1 VRGRAALSLVEV
13 LVALALVGLNGT
25 GLVAALLL
33 AISLFGRAAELLH
46 GLDMLS
52 AGAACGLALAAPRA
66 ARARSRT
73 RMTGRHGLGLVELLV
88 ALAIGA
94 LVLTLLAAL
103 VRAEAAT
110 RGALEERAE
119 WSYAQHGLRLAVEAE
134 VATAG
139 ARLGTGECG
148 VATRSGGAALELSR
162 RGADGALALVTLEA
176 GRDAAGRPALYRRLH
191 PHPRQPWLEDVTSF
205 HVAGLEGVPEAPE
218 RIAAVHLELR
228 HERGGELRW
237 RALLPH
243 QPCFVPGGG

>member
-1 VRGRAALSLVEV
+1 VRGREALTLVEV
-13 LVALALVGLNGT
+13 LVALLLVGLNGA
-25 GLVAALLL
+25 GLVAGLILALT
-33 AISLFGRAAELLH
+33 LFGRAAELLH
-46 GLDMLS
+46 GLDTLS
-52 AGAACGLALAAPRA
+52 VGAACGLALLPPHVG
-66 ARARSRT
+66 RARSRLGT
-73 RMTGRHGLGLVELLV
+73 RERRGLGLVELLV
-88 ALAIGA
+88 ALAVGA

-103 VRAEAAT
+103 VRVQAAT

-139 ARLGTGECG
+139 ARLGAGECG
-148 VATRSGGAALELSR
+148 MAQRSGGAVLELSR

-176 GRDAAGRPALYRRLH
+176 GRDGAGRPALYRRLH

-205 HVAGLEGVPEAPE
+205 HVTSFEVAPDAPE
-218 RIAAVHLELR
+218 RLAAVNLELR

-243 QPCFVPGGG
+243 QPCVVPGGG